1 MKDLYSV
8 YCISLNRH
16 CPQNRDSHTVGSSE
30 RNKHRPQIV
39 AVASLCSTCTRM
51 RIVSDNDHWASSR
64 AVCVVRLVF
73 TANSKTKRQ
82 QVSY

>member
-8 YCISLNRH
+8 YRISLNRCH
-16 CPQNRDSHTVGSSE
+16 PQNRGSHTVGDSE

-51 RIVSDNDHWASSR
+51 RIVSDDNHWASVR

-73 TANSKTKRQ
+73 TANSKTEKQ